1 MRRHILISGIV
12 QGVGFRPF
20 VYRLATRQGL
30 TGWVNNATDGVH
42 IEVEGTATEI
52 DTFIDKLKQE
62 KPAQAEI
69 YSLTAY
75 EIPDRRESGFIIAES
90 DAPSAAV
97 PFVSPDIATC
107 AACRTE
113 ISDSADRRYQYPFT
127 NCTNCGPR
135 YTIIRQ
141 TPYDRRS
148 TTMNVFPMCE
158 ACQREFDDPAD
169 RRFHAQPNACPVC
182 GPKYRLVDRQG
193 NPLPLDNGQNLIDQ
207 TRDLLHAGKIVAIKG
222 LGGFH
227 LACDAKNETAVTS
240 LRQRKIREDK
250 PFAVMAGSLA
260 VVRKI
265 CLVSAAEQE
274 LLIGAVRPI
283 LLLYKAVDYD
293 LAASV
298 APGNPRIGMMLP
310 YTPLHELL
318 LAADD
323 IWVMTSGNTSD
334 EPIAY
339 KNEDALLR
347 LAEIADFFL
356 LHNREIHR
364 RADDSVVRIVNE
376 EPYILRRSRGY
387 TPLPIKLEKPT
398 VSVLA
403 CGGEMKNTFCLTH
416 GQQAFVSAHIGDLEN
431 LSTYQYY
438 TDSIQF
444 YKTLLNITPEVVAY
458 DLHPEYLATKY
469 AKELALPQVGV
480 QHHHAHIVSVMAEH
494 GLEEPVIG
502 VAFDGSGY
510 GPDGTVWG
518 GEFLTADCYDYTR
531 VAHCRYLPLP
541 GGALAIR
548 QPWRVAAVILSELY
562 GDQIAAL
569 PIPFAG
575 SLPPEWPTV
584 LKAAEKRI
592 NTPLTSSAGRLFD
605 AAAALLGIRGGSVH
619 YEGQAAV
626 ELELAAGS
634 RAGSLLPYSIGEGD
648 IKQLDFLPTFAA
660 MVNRLQVCES
670 PAELAAS
677 FHNTVAAAIV
687 DMVKRIKKETALRRV
702 ALSGGVFQN
711 LRLLSAV
718 EGRLRDEQ
726 FDVYRHRRVPTNDG
740 GLSLGQAIIAGERY
754 IRNPRQP
761 IGG

>member
-1 MRRHILISGIV
+1 MRRHLVIVGIV

-20 VYRLATRQGL
+20 VYRLATRHGL
-30 TGWVNNATDGVH
+30 AGWVNNATDGVH
-42 IEVEGTATEI
+42 IEVEGAQTAL
-52 DTFIDKLKQE
+52 DAFIRSLQQE

-69 YSLTAY
+69 YSLTAC
-75 EIPDRRESGFIIAES
+75 EIPDRGETGFIIAES
-90 DAPSAAV
+90 DAPTAAV

-107 AACRTE
+107 EACRAE
-113 ISDSADRRYQYPFT
+113 ICDPSDRRYRYPFT

-135 YTIIRQ
+135 YTIIRR
-141 TPYDRRS
+141 TPYDRQM
-148 TTMNVFPMCE
+148 TTMDVFPMCE
-158 ACQREFDDPAD
+158 ACQREFNDPAN

-182 GPKYRLVDRQG
+182 GPAYRLVDRQG
-193 NPLPLDNGQNLIDQ
+193 NPLLLTDDPDIFNQ
-207 TRDLLHAGKIVAIKG
+207 TRALLRAGKIAAIKG

-227 LACDAKNETAVTS
+227 LACDAKNETAVAT
-240 LRQRKIREDK
+240 LRRRKIREDK
-250 PFAVMAGSLA
+250 PFAVMAGSLDA
-260 VVRKI
+260 VWPI
-265 CLVSAAEQE
+265 CRVSPAEQE
-274 LLIGAVRPI
+274 LLTGSVRPI
-283 LLLYKAVDYD
+283 LLLDKAEGYD
-293 LAASV
+293 LAVSV
-298 APGNPRIGMMLP
+298 APGNPRIGVMLP

-318 LAADD
+318 LAEAD

-339 KNEDALLR
+339 TNEDALQR
-347 LAEIADFFL
+347 LGDIADFFL
-356 LHNREIHR
+356 LHNRDIHR
-364 RADDSVVRIVNE
+364 RADDSVVRIVDE
-376 EPYILRRSRGY
+376 KPYLLRRSRGY
-387 TPLPIKLEKPT
+387 APLPIRLEKPI

-403 CGGEMKNTFCLTH
+403 CGGELKNTFCLTH
-416 GQQAFVSAHIGDLEN
+416 RQQAFVSAHIGDLEN

-438 TDSIQF
+438 TDSIRF

-469 AKELALPQVGV
+469 AKELALPQIGV
-480 QHHHAHIVSVMAEH
+480 QHHHAHIASVMAES
-494 GLEEPVIG
+494 GLHEPVIG
-502 VAFDGSGY
+502 VAFDGTGY
-510 GPDGTVWG
+510 GPDGAIWG
-518 GEFLTADCYDYTR
+518 GEFMIADCLEFKR

-541 GGALAIR
+541 GGTMAIR
-548 QPWRVAAVILSELY
+548 QPWRVAATILAELY

-569 PIPFAG
+569 PLPFVR
-575 SLPPEWPTV
+575 SLPPEWTIV

-605 AAAALLGIRGGSVH
+605 AAAALLGIRGGSIH

-634 RAGSLLPYSIGEGD
+634 RAGSLLPYSVCEGTV
-648 IKQLDFLPTFAA
+648 KQLDFLPTFAA
-660 MVNRLQVCES
+660 MTKRLQAGES
-670 PAELAAS
+670 SADLAAS
-677 FHNTVAAAIV
+677 FHDTVAAAIV

-711 LRLLSAV
+711 LRLLSTV
-718 EGRLRDEQ
+718 ERRLSDEQ
-726 FDVYRHRRVPTNDG
+726 FAVYRHRRVPTNDG

>member
-1 MRRHILISGIV
+1 MRRHLVIDGIV

-20 VYRLATRQGL
+20 VYRLAMRHGL
-30 TGWVNNATDGVH
+30 AGWVNNATDGVH
-42 IEVEGTATEI
+42 IEVEGAAAELDAFTRN
-52 DTFIDKLKQE
+52 LQQE

-69 YSLTAY
+69 YSLAAY
-75 EIPDRRESGFIIAES
+75 DMPDRREVGFIIAES
-90 DAPSAAV
+90 EAPSAAV

-107 AACRTE
+107 AACRSE
-113 ISDSADRRYQYPFT
+113 IRHPADRRYQYPFT

-148 TTMNVFPMCE
+148 TTMDVFPMCQ
-158 ACQREFDDPAD
+158 ACQREFDDPAN
-169 RRFHAQPNACPVC
+169 RRFHAQPNACPIC
-182 GPKYRLVDRQG
+182 GPEYRLVDRQG
-193 NPLPLDNGQNLIDQ
+193 NPLPLDNGQYAIDQ
-207 TRDLLHAGKIVAIKG
+207 TRALLHAGKIVAIKG

-227 LACDAKNETAVTS
+227 LACDAKNETAVAT

-250 PFAVMAGSLA
+250 PFAVIAGSLDA
-260 VVRKI
+260 AKQRCVI
-265 CLVSAAEQE
+265 SPAEQE
-274 LLIGAVRPI
+274 LLAGSVRPI
-283 LLLYKAVDYD
+283 LLLDKANGYD

-298 APGNPRIGMMLP
+298 APGNPRIGVMLA

-318 LAADD
+318 LDAGDV
-323 IWVMTSGNTSD
+323 WVMTSGNTSD

-339 KNEDALLR
+339 TNEDALLR

-356 LHNREIHR
+356 LHNRDIQR
-364 RADDSVVRIVNE
+364 RADDSVVRVIDE
-376 EPYILRRSRGY
+376 EQYILRRSRGY
-387 TPLPIKLEKPT
+387 TPLPIRLAKPT

-403 CGGEMKNTFCLTH
+403 CGGELKNTFCLTH

-444 YKTLLNITPEVVAY
+444 YKTLLNIKPEVVAY

-469 AKELALPQVGV
+469 AQELPLPKIGV
-480 QHHHAHIVSVMAEH
+480 QHHHAHIVSVMTEH
-494 GLEEPVIG
+494 GLYEPVIG
-502 VAFDGSGY
+502 VAFDGTGY
-510 GPDGTVWG
+510 GPDGAIWG
-518 GEFLTADCYDYTR
+518 GEFLVADCCDFTR
-531 VAHCRYLPLP
+531 AAHCRYLPLP
-541 GGALAIR
+541 GGAMAIR
-548 QPWRVAAVILSELY
+548 QPWRLAAWILAELY
-562 GDQIAAL
+562 GEQVATL
-569 PIPFAG
+569 PIPFVR
-575 SLPPEWPTV
+575 SLPPEWTTV

-605 AAAALLGIRGGSVH
+605 AAAALLGIRGSIH

-634 RAGSLLPYSIGEGD
+634 QAGRLLPYKVSEGSPG
-648 IKQLDFLPTFAA
+648 QLDFLPTFAA
-660 MVNRLQVCES
+660 MTELLQKGEL

-687 DMVKRIKKETALRRV
+687 DMVKRIKKESALRKV

-711 LRLLSAV
+711 LRLLAAV
-718 EGRLRDEQ
+718 EGQLKAEQ
-726 FDVYRHRRVPTNDG
+726 LTVYRHRRVPTNDG
-740 GLSLGQAIIAGERY
+740 GLSLGQAVIASERY
-754 IRNPRQP
+754 TRCPSQSIAE
-761 IGG
+761 